1 VGAVADRLR
10 ELGLEIPSRRSYG
23 KYVGAVRAGEL
34 VFVSGAGPGGADG
47 FITGK
52 VGADI
57 DIHMAQKGAELCV
70 INCLSALQEEIGD
83 LENVRRIVKLL
94 GFVNSAP
101 GFDQQH
107 VVMDGASGLL
117 LELFGERGRHARS
130 SVGMAEL
137 PMNIAVEVEMIVE
150 APVRL

>member
-1 VGAVADRLR
+1 VGDIAERLR
-10 ELGLEIPSRRSYG
+10 ELQIELPARRSYG
-23 KYVGAVRAGEL
+23 KYAGAARSGDL
-34 VFVSGAGPGGADG
+34 VFVSGAGPMGPNGPV
-47 FITGK
+47 TGK
-52 VGADI
+52 VGSDVDLNA
-57 DIHMAQKGAELCV
+57 AQEAARLCV

-83 LENVRRIVKLL
+83 LENVRRVVKLL

-101 GFDQQH
+101 GFNQQH
-107 VVMDGASGLL
+107 VVMDGASSLL

-150 APVRL
+150 AAT